1 MKPILVTG
9 TGVVSAIGLGK
20 AETLKALL
28 SGRSGVG
35 QLHYLKTEHKEFP
48 VGEVKLTDA
57 EMRARLSIA
66 DDAITTRTALMG
78 MLALE
83 EALQDAGLTPE
94 MLPNV
99 GFISGTTVGGMDM
112 TEQFYLDYIH
122 NEAHKEYITTHDCG
136 SCTEMTAEHFGKF
149 AFVTTLSTACSSA
162 ANAIILGANMIR
174 CGEADIVVVGGS
186 ECITKFHLNGFN
198 SLMIL
203 DTEPCR
209 PFDATRNGL
218 NLGEGAAY
226 LVLETE
232 ESAQRRGVK
241 AQALLS
247 GYGNAC
253 DAFHQTASSPDGEG
267 AYRAM
272 KEALE
277 LAGIQP
283 SEIDYINA
291 HGTGTPNN
299 DASESHAMM
308 RLFGDQMPPVS
319 STKPFTGHT
328 TSASGSI
335 EAVFC
340 VLALQE
346 GFMPVNLNWSQPME
360 DGIVPVSQ
368 PTKKELKHVLCNAFG
383 FGGNDSSLLISGT
396 ARLRD
401 CETMGQA
408 NPRSLEVPKSQ
419 SPIYVLSAK
428 QISLQQPLSE
438 DWMQEPIVYDVPF
451 SRAVDPNYKDYFSP
465 IEARRMGKILKRAV
479 VTSKEALK
487 ASGLDTVDAIITG
500 TGYGCL
506 ENTELFL
513 DALSN
518 EGEQL
523 LKPTYF
529 MQSTHNT
536 ISSLVAIQAR
546 NHGYNVTYAHK
557 GISFDSALQDAWL
570 QFRLGKIDSALVGGH
585 DELTETFYH
594 ILKKGG
600 VIGQDDERCGEAAIS
615 IILVSALRPF
625 DPSTGS
631 GSLRL
636 RELQA
641 QGPQILTAAL
651 RIDCV
656 ESSICEEERRS
667 NPEIQPLCKL
677 SGFQMLYQPT
687 MNTLIDAVVTMLQSA
702 GKSLADV
709 DYILTGM
716 SGDHSNDAAY
726 LQEAKTL
733 FGDKPLLHYKHLF
746 GESFTSSGIGLYV
759 AAQCLKTGRVPAT
772 LFVDRKEVGNPQPK
786 CVLLYNRSDGMNVSL
801 TLLEAV
807 SCGN

>member
-9 TGVVSAIGLGK
+9 TGVVSAIGVGK
-20 AETLKALL
+20 AETLEALL
-28 SGRSGVG
+28 HGRSGVG
-35 QLHYLKTEHKEFP
+35 LLQYLKTEHKEFP

-57 EMRARLSIA
+57 EIRARLGIV

-83 EALQDAGLTPE
+83 EALQESGLTSE
-94 MLPNV
+94 MLPKV
-99 GFISGTTVGGMDM
+99 GFVSGTTVGGMDM
-112 TEQFYLDYIH
+112 SEQFYLDFI
-122 NEAHKEYITTHDCG
+122 NSEAHKEYIAEHDCG

-203 DTEPCR
+203 DTKPCR

-226 LVLETE
+226 LVLESE

-272 KEALE
+272 KQALE

-283 SEIDYINA
+283 SNIDYINA

-299 DASESHAMM
+299 DASESQAMM
-308 RLFGDQMPPVS
+308 RLFGEKVPPVS

-340 VLALQE
+340 VLALQN
-346 GFMPVNLNWSQPME
+346 GFVPANLNWSQPME
-360 DGIVPVSQ
+360 DGIVPVAQ
-368 PTKKELKHVLCNAFG
+368 TTKQELKHVLCNAFG
-383 FGGNDSSLLISGT
+383 FGGNDSSLLLSSAKVPEPSVPEPVEGVEGPTINDGVST
-396 ARLRD
+396 LR
-401 CETMGQA
+401 QA
-408 NPRSLEVPKSQ
+408 QCSTTCY
-419 SPIYVLSAK
+419 ILSAK
-428 QISLQQPLSE
+428 QISIQQSLSE
-438 DWMQEPIVYDVPF
+438 DWMTEPVQYDVPF
-451 SRAVDPNYKDYFSP
+451 ARSVDPSYKDYFSP

-479 VTSKEALK
+479 ATAKEAIK
-487 ASGLDTVDAIITG
+487 DSGLDTVDAIITG
-500 TGYGCL
+500 TGFGCM
-506 ENTELFL
+506 ENSELFL
-513 DALSN
+513 NALST

-536 ISSLVAIQAR
+536 ISSLVAIQTK

-570 QFRLGKIDSALVGGH
+570 QFRLGKIDSAMVCGH
-585 DELTETFYH
+585 DEMTETFYH

-600 VIGQDDERCGEAAIS
+600 VMGQDDEMCGEAAVS
-615 IILVSALRPF
+615 IVMASA
-625 DPSTGS
+625 SH
-631 GSLRL
+631 
-636 RELQA
+636 
-641 QGPQILTAAL
+641 
-651 RIDCV
+651 
-656 ESSICEEERRS
+656 CEEARRS
-667 NPEIQPLCKL
+667 NPEESALRLLRQAQEPKAQGPHPLCKL
-677 SGFQMLYQPT
+677 TGFQMLHQPT
-687 MNTLIDAVVTMLQSA
+687 MNTMIDAVAQLLQSA

-709 DYILTGM
+709 DYILTGI
-716 SGDHSNDAAY
+716 SGNHSNDEAY
-726 LQEAKTL
+726 LQETKPL
-733 FGDKPLLHYKHLF
+733 FGDKPLLKYKHLF
-746 GESFTSSGIGLYV
+746 GESFTASGIGLYV
-759 AAQCLKTGRVPAT
+759 AAQCLKAGRVPAA
-772 LFVDRKEVGNPQPK
+772 LFVNPKEVSDKQPK
-786 CVLLYNRSDGMNVSL
+786 CVLLYNRSDGKNVSL
-801 TLLEAV
+801 TLLEA
-807 SCGN
+807 

>member
-20 AETLKALL
+20 AQTLEALL

-35 QLHYLKTEHKEFP
+35 QLQYLKTGHKEFP

-57 EMRARLSIA
+57 EMRARLGIA
-66 DDAITTRTALMG
+66 DDAVTTRTALMG
-78 MLALE
+78 MLALD

-112 TEQFYLDYIH
+112 SEQFYLDYI
-122 NEAHKEYITTHDCG
+122 NSEVHKEYIAAHDCG
-136 SCTEMTAEHFGKF
+136 SCSEMTANRFGKF
-149 AFVTTLSTACSSA
+149 AFSTTISTACSSA

-226 LVLETE
+226 LVLESE

-277 LAGIQP
+277 LAGLQP
-283 SEIDYINA
+283 TDIDYINA

-308 RLFGDQMPPVS
+308 RLFGEQVPPVS

-340 VLALQE
+340 ILALQQ
-346 GFMPVNLNWSQPME
+346 GFLPVNLNWSQAME
-360 DGIVPVSQ
+360 DGIVPVAQ

-383 FGGNDSSLLISGT
+383 FGGNDSSLLISKVKVPELVEGPT
-396 ARLRD
+396 DKKPVLR
-401 CETMGQA
+401 QA
-408 NPRSLEVPKSQ
+408 QQPDS
-419 SPIYVLSAK
+419 IYVLSAQ
-428 QISLQQPLSE
+428 QISIQQPLSE
-438 DWMQEPIVYDVPF
+438 EWMQEPVQYDAPF
-451 SRAVDPNYKDYFSP
+451 TRSVDPSFKDYVSP
-465 IEARRMGKILKRAV
+465 IEARRMGKILKRALA
-479 VTSKEALK
+479 TSKDALK
-487 ASGLDTVDAIITG
+487 AAEMDSVDAIITG
-500 TGYGCL
+500 TGYGCI
-506 ENTELFL
+506 ENTEFFL

-536 ISSLVAIQAR
+536 ISSLVAIQTK

-557 GISFDSALQDAWL
+557 GISFDSALQDAWWQL
-570 QFRLGKIDSALVGGH
+570 KLGKINSALVGGH
-585 DELTETFYH
+585 DEMTETFYR

-600 VIGQDDERCGEAAIS
+600 VMGQDEEKCGEAA
-615 IILVSALRPF
+615 VSVVLA
-625 DPSTGS
+625 SASHG
-631 GSLRL
+631 
-636 RELQA
+636 
-641 QGPQILTAAL
+641 
-651 RIDCV
+651 
-656 ESSICEEERRS
+656 EERS
-667 NPEIQPLCKL
+667 NPGLQPLCRL
-677 SGFQMLYQPT
+677 TGFQMLHQPT
-687 MNTLIDAVVTMLQSA
+687 TNSLMDTVARMLQSA

-709 DYILTGM
+709 DYILTGL
-716 SGDHSNDAAY
+716 SGNHESDKAY
-726 LQEAKTL
+726 QEETKTL
-733 FGDKPLLHYKHLF
+733 FGDKPLLRYKHLF
-746 GESFTSSGIGLYV
+746 GESFTSSGLGFYV
-759 AAQCLKTGRVPAT
+759 AAQCLKAGRVPAS
-772 LFVDRKEVGNPQPK
+772 LFVNPTEVSDRQPK
-786 CVLLYNRSDGMNVSL
+786 CILLYNRSDGKNVSL
-801 TLLEAV
+801 TILEA
-807 SCGN
+807 

>member
-20 AETLKALL
+20 AQTLEALL
-28 SGRSGVG
+28 NGRSGVG
-35 QLHYLKTEHKEFP
+35 QLKYLKTGHKEFP

-57 EMRARLSIA
+57 EMRAQLGIPEF
-66 DDAITTRTALMG
+66 AITTRTALMG
-78 MLALE
+78 MLALK

-94 MLPNV
+94 MLPQV

-112 TEQFYLDYIH
+112 SEQYYLDYIH
-122 NEAHKEYITTHDCG
+122 SEAHKEYISAHDCG
-136 SCTEMTAEHFGKF
+136 SCTEMTANHFGKF

-203 DTEPCR
+203 DTKPCR

-253 DAFHQTASSPDGEG
+253 DAFHQTASSPEGEG

-277 LAGIQP
+277 LAGIQS

-299 DASESHAMM
+299 DASESQAMK
-308 RLFGDQMPPVS
+308 RLFGDQVPPVS

-340 VLALQE
+340 VLALQN
-346 GFMPVNLNWSQPME
+346 GFLPVNLNWSQAME

-368 PTKKELKHVLCNAFG
+368 PTKKELKHILCNAFG
-383 FGGNDSSLLISGT
+383 LGGNDSSLLLS
-396 ARLRD
+396 
-401 CETMGQA
+401 
-408 NPRSLEVPKSQ
+408 SVKVPELVEGPTLNDGASTG
-419 SPIYVLSAK
+419 SATCYILSAK
-428 QISLQQPLSE
+428 QISIQQPLSE
-438 DWMQEPIVYDVPF
+438 EWMQAPIHYDVPF
-451 SRAVDPNYKDYFSP
+451 TRSIDPSYKDYVSP

-479 VTSKEALK
+479 ATSKEALSS
-487 ASGLDTVDAIITG
+487 SGLAAVDAIITG
-500 TGYGCL
+500 TGYGCI
-506 ENTELFL
+506 ENTEFFL

-536 ISSLVAIQAR
+536 ISSLVAIQTK

-557 GISFDSALQDAWL
+557 SISFDSALQDAWW
-570 QFRLGKIDSALVGGH
+570 QFKLGKINSALVGGH
-585 DELTETFYH
+585 DEMTETFYH

-600 VIGQDDERCGEAAIS
+600 VMGHDEERCGEAAVS
-615 IILVSALRPF
+615 VVLSRKLVSQVIEPVEMPSRDQSALR
-625 DPSTGS
+625 
-631 GSLRL
+631 
-636 RELQA
+636 QA
-641 QGPQILTAAL
+641 QGPQ
-651 RIDCV
+651 
-656 ESSICEEERRS
+656 
-667 NPEIQPLCKL
+667 PLCKL
-677 SGFQMLYQPT
+677 TGFTMLHQPT
-687 MNTLIDAVVTMLQSA
+687 VNALTDAVANMLQSA
-702 GKSLADV
+702 GKRLVDV
-709 DYILTGM
+709 DFILTGI
-716 SGDHSNDAAY
+716 SGNRENDKAY
-726 LQEAKTL
+726 LEETKML
-733 FGDKPLLHYKHLF
+733 FGDKPLLKYKHLF
-746 GESFTSSGIGLYV
+746 GESFTASGLGFYV
-759 AAQCLKTGRVPAT
+759 AAQCLKTGRVPAS
-772 LFVDRKEVGNPQPK
+772 LFVKASEVSDKQPK
-786 CVLLYNRSDGMNVSL
+786 CILLYNRSDGKNVSL
-801 TLLEAV
+801 TLLEA
-807 SCGN
+807 